1 MFKIF
6 IYEKLFLGKMS
17 LVGKLSS
24 EDFEKLSLNDKLVI
38 IGNELLLKVQEVAEK
53 DRIIAELRAEIAK
66 IRDYNGI

>member
-1 MFKIF
+1 
-6 IYEKLFLGKMS
+6 MS